1 MDIVSISGAIL
12 SMISA
17 AIAIWQAYRAR
28 RYRDEILL
36 DRRKRLL
43 IDVSG
48 VARRARE
55 ECRKIVT
62 PVGRPVRGV
71 DQQHVIN
78 SIRDCLDRIKDNAHQ
93 FGTILDKALGEA
105 EYQLGNYIQ
114 EQDES
119 QRFSIGDMLYKALGV
134 IIRIISEEIDREI

>member
-12 SMISA
+12 SMMSA

-36 DRRKRLL
+36 DRRRRLL

-62 PVGRPVRGV
+62 PVGQPVRGV

-93 FGTILDKALGEA
+93 FEVLDKALGEA
-105 EYQLGNYIQ
+105 EKQLDNYLQ

-119 QRFSIGDMLYKALGV
+119 HRFAIGDMLYKALGV
-134 IIRIISEEIDREI
+134 IIGIISEGMDREI